1 MKIRIYPIKSPL
13 HDEAYINEK
22 RDALLKE
29 LTMLT
34 GDEYVISDI
43 DHLYD
48 GDLQMI
54 LVESGGSEGYFLEV
68 YEKLKSPIYLLTYGT
83 NNSLAA
89 SLEILSYIQQNGAKG
104 EILHGSDSYIA
115 SRIKECKRCID

>member
-1 MKIRIYPIKSPL
+1 MKIRIYTIKSPL

-22 RDALLKE
+22 RDNLLKS
-29 LTMLT
+29 LKALT

-43 DHLYD
+43 GHLYD
-48 GDLQMI
+48 DDLGMI
-54 LVESGGSEGYFLEV
+54 LVESGGSEAYFLEV
-68 YEKLKSPIYLLTYGT
+68 FNKLKAPIYLLTYGT

-89 SLEILSYIQQNGAKG
+89 SLEILSYIQQNGSEG

-115 SRIKECKRCID
+115 SRIKEIEHA

>member
-1 MKIRIYPIKSPL
+1 MKINIYPIKSPL
-13 HDEAYINEK
+13 HDETYINEK
-22 RDALLKE
+22 REALLAS
-29 LTMLT
+29 LTTLT
-34 GDEYVISDI
+34 GDTYSISDI

-48 GDLQMI
+48 GLGMI

-68 YEKLKSPIYLLTYGT
+68 FNKLKSPIYLLTYGT

-89 SLEILSYIQQNGAKG
+89 SLEILTYIHQNGLEG

-115 SRIKECKRCID
+115 SRIKEIKND

>member
-22 RDALLKE
+22 RDNLLKS
-29 LTMLT
+29 LKTLT

-43 DHLYD
+43 GHLYD
-48 GDLQMI
+48 DDLGMI
-54 LVESGGSEGYFLEV
+54 LVESGGSEAYFLEV
-68 YEKLKSPIYLLTYGT
+68 FNKLKAPIYLLTYGT

-89 SLEILSYIQQNGAKG
+89 SLEILSYIQQNGSEG

-115 SRIKECKRCID
+115 SRIKEIEHA

>member
-22 RDALLKE
+22 RDHLLKS
-29 LTMLT
+29 LKALT

-43 DHLYD
+43 GHLYD
-48 GDLQMI
+48 DDLGMI
-54 LVESGGSEGYFLEV
+54 LVESGGSEAYFLEV
-68 YEKLKSPIYLLTYGT
+68 FDKLKAPIYLLTYGT

-89 SLEILSYIQQNGAKG
+89 SLEILSYIQQNGSEG

-115 SRIKECKRCID
+115 SRIKEIEHA

>member
-22 RDALLKE
+22 RGHLLKSLKA
-29 LTMLT
+29 LTA
-34 GDEYVISDI
+34 DEYVISDI
-43 DHLYD
+43 NHLYD
-48 GDLQMI
+48 DDLGMI
-54 LVESGGSEGYFLEV
+54 LVESGGSEAYFLEIFN
-68 YEKLKSPIYLLTYGT
+68 KLKAPIYLLTYGT

-89 SLEILSYIQQNGAKG
+89 SLEILSYIQQNGSEG

-115 SRIKECKRCID
+115 ARIKEIEHA

>member
-22 RDALLKE
+22 RDNLLKS
-29 LTMLT
+29 LKALT

-43 DHLYD
+43 GHLYD
-48 GDLQMI
+48 DDLGMI
-54 LVESGGSEGYFLEV
+54 LVESGGSEAYFSEV
-68 YEKLKSPIYLLTYGT
+68 FNKLKAPIYLLTYGT

-89 SLEILSYIQQNGAKG
+89 SLEILSYIQQNGSEG

-115 SRIKECKRCID
+115 SRIREIEHA